1 MSSYLREENQVL
13 REKVEKYES
22 LLEQVMA
29 GPLHEGVICSEYC
42 DNNYRVEIGGHVTFL
57 PYDPRTL
64 CLI

>member
-42 DNNYRVEIGGHVTFL
+42 DNNYRVEIGGHGFE
-57 PYDPRTL
+57 PHRGHKIFII
-64 CLI
+64 C